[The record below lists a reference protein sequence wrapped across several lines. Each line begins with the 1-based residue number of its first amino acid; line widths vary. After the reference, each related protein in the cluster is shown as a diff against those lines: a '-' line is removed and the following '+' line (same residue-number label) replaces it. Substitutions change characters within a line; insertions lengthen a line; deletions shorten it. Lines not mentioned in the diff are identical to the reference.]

1 MLESCCGARPKEA
14 VRDDKNNNSNSNS
27 SNNPNNSDNI
37 TMIITILTINFG
49 FREFLGSKRPGHPG
63 YELRLWVWC
72 FPVPRRH
79 SPKRGFY
86 GSYGFM
92 V

>member
-14 VRDDKNNNSNSNS
+14 VRDDNNNNSNNNN
-27 SNNPNNSDNI
+27 SNNHNNSDNI
-37 TMIITILTINFG
+37 IITILAIIFG
-49 FREFLGSKRPGHPG
+49 FREFLGSKRPGHRG